1 LSSIKDTIEQLLQ
14 DASRFNS
21 NDVLVDIGNGC
32 EFAIGSGE
40 NLPLEGTVK
49 AIIETARK
57 TEKELGI
64 NPLCSAQ
71 GTIIWEYKQSSV
83 RSPLFLTPCTVAI
96 NKVHKTVR
104 IVEDSERSFINPF
117 VINRLQRDFD
127 LQLPADIETPEQ
139 LAHYLGATG
148 FQDVDPVTGYIGNFH
163 HHRFEIIKELEEL
176 RSSPLTETIQQLLGD
191 ATENNSVELKLGS
204 ALIFPTDVDQLNV
217 FKAVE
222 IGHTVVQGPPGTG
235 KSQVLSNLLGKLLLS
250 GRSAIVVSEKR
261 VALEVLKKKLN
272 QYGLGHLC
280 FIASSETITRD
291 ALSELKESWNFI
303 ENYTA
308 DHPVNLQLSE
318 QYMDQL
324 QLHLD
329 LLHRDSL
336 IGGISYSEFIRTCG
350 SHHLESSEY
359 NSDLPEMKEWLVSRA
374 AVKQLFDL
382 DLHYYVSGI
391 APGLLKQDSF
401 KQLDRS
407 IRLWLNELA
416 RLKKIFV
423 LNTYAE
429 LRAAMKRAAL
439 CQHYRSE
446 TFLKYEKILT
456 TASREQERFLKL
468 RKKYLQLQIL
478 HGSLQNEKS
487 NWKIQPSL
495 TETEGLIEQQKNN
508 SFLGKLTFKKQW
520 SRVSALPV
528 SSAFDA
534 LNRWKH
540 YMVNSQTISQL
551 EIDFCEIGVDDVK
564 NELEYIH
571 QQIHHFN
578 PENKKLWTE
587 IPNSD
592 RQLYADENQALHQ
605 LYSQFNTHFRWE
617 DHVQPELFLS
627 KLLSEFA
634 TLIRLHDSVRDLS
647 DPLVRNLRHYSTF
660 AAMEAAVC
668 KSNYTRFTAQF
679 PQFSRFTVSQ
689 LLEKCHTILSEQNV
703 ESTLLANEIIEKQK
717 SRFRYYHKILQT
729 PAAKLSPSEKELK
742 GTLKKG
748 KAILVK
754 EFAKSR
760 NFPALRELYAS
771 EARIWIQL
779 LKPVWLSN
787 PAQVAKCF
795 PMEQG
800 LFDLAIFDEASQIPL
815 QHALGTI
822 QRSKRIL
829 VAGDQ
834 QQMGPGNY
842 FKAQAEEV
850 TDLLHQASFYWR
862 NVSLKHHYRSEHP
875 ELIRFSNKHFYNNE
889 LIAFPTSE
897 QNENPIRFHF
907 VDNGIFDERIN
918 QEEAEQAATFIKAHI
933 DSAEHLGIVAFS
945 ETQLKAILS
954 KLPAACLEKLENRI
968 EEDSAFCKALE
979 NVQGEECDHLII
991 SLGYGKDPEGTFHMR
1006 FGPLNKQNGAKR
1018 LNVLFTR
1025 AKKRID
1031 LFASVK
1037 GNDFKISS
1045 NEAVDLLRLYL
1056 LHIEN
1061 APEHSNELA
1070 FPLGLQPFVNDK
1082 SLVFSEI
1089 YSTIR
1094 SAQELVTLVSV
1105 LEGRGWKLE
1114 FK

>member
-1 LSSIKDTIEQLLQ
+1 MSSIKDTIEQLLQ

-127 LQLPADIETPEQ
+127 LQLPAEIQTPEQ

-359 NSDLPEMKEWLVSRA
+359 NSDLPEMKEWLLSRA

-423 LNTYAE
+423 LNTCAE

-446 TFLKYEKILT
+446 TFFKYEKILT

-534 LNRWKH
+534 LSRWK
-540 YMVNSQTISQL
+540 
-551 EIDFCEIGVDDVK
+551 
-564 NELEYIH
+564 
-571 QQIHHFN
+571 
-578 PENKKLWTE
+578 
-587 IPNSD
+587 
-592 RQLYADENQALHQ
+592 
-605 LYSQFNTHFRWE
+605 
-617 DHVQPELFLS
+617 
-627 KLLSEFA
+627 
-634 TLIRLHDSVRDLS
+634 
-647 DPLVRNLRHYSTF
+647 
-660 AAMEAAVC
+660 
-668 KSNYTRFTAQF
+668 
-679 PQFSRFTVSQ
+679 
-689 LLEKCHTILSEQNV
+689 
-703 ESTLLANEIIEKQK
+703 
-717 SRFRYYHKILQT
+717 
-729 PAAKLSPSEKELK
+729 
-742 GTLKKG
+742 
-748 KAILVK
+748 
-754 EFAKSR
+754 
-760 NFPALRELYAS
+760 
-771 EARIWIQL
+771 
-779 LKPVWLSN
+779 
-787 PAQVAKCF
+787 
-795 PMEQG
+795 
-800 LFDLAIFDEASQIPL
+800 
-815 QHALGTI
+815 
-822 QRSKRIL
+822 
-829 VAGDQ
+829 
-834 QQMGPGNY
+834 
-842 FKAQAEEV
+842 
-850 TDLLHQASFYWR
+850 
-862 NVSLKHHYRSEHP
+862 
-875 ELIRFSNKHFYNNE
+875 
-889 LIAFPTSE
+889 
-897 QNENPIRFHF
+897 
-907 VDNGIFDERIN
+907 
-918 QEEAEQAATFIKAHI
+918 
-933 DSAEHLGIVAFS
+933 
-945 ETQLKAILS
+945 
-954 KLPAACLEKLENRI
+954 
-968 EEDSAFCKALE
+968 
-979 NVQGEECDHLII
+979 
-991 SLGYGKDPEGTFHMR
+991 
-1006 FGPLNKQNGAKR
+1006 
-1018 LNVLFTR
+1018 
-1025 AKKRID
+1025 
-1031 LFASVK
+1031 
-1037 GNDFKISS
+1037 
-1045 NEAVDLLRLYL
+1045 
-1056 LHIEN
+1056 
-1061 APEHSNELA
+1061 
-1070 FPLGLQPFVNDK
+1070 
-1082 SLVFSEI
+1082 
-1089 YSTIR
+1089 
-1094 SAQELVTLVSV
+1094 
-1105 LEGRGWKLE
+1105 
-1114 FK
+1114 